1 MATEIELKLAVSPA
15 AMRGAAQLPWLRKLA
30 SSPASRE
37 GSFRSISIRATFKL
51 RHHGV
56 SLRIRRAGRRKL
68 QTIKAA
74 ANGSVAGR
82 QEWEREV
89 AVERPDLA
97 LAKGTALAPLATRK
111 LERSLR
117 AVFETKVERITMP
130 LRIGDSEV
138 EVAFDRGRI
147 RTGARSEQISEI
159 ELELKQGER
168 ADIAR
173 VAERLAKSIPVAYGA
188 RPKAERGYALS
199 AGEQGKPVEA
209 YEIALART
217 ASTGE
222 AFAAIGLSCLNH
234 FSANEA
240 AVRRGEPEGIH
251 QMRVGLRRLRAAIS
265 VFKEVASGT
274 DTDRIKT
281 ELKWLAAQLAPAR
294 DFDVFVQEG
303 VAPLRREN
311 PGQRREIAL
320 LEADLARKR
329 DAGFLQ
335 AKTAVASE
343 RYRKT
348 VLRTALWLI
357 NGEWSKNADPL
368 AVSRRDRPIGDFAQ
382 EALRRRTKKVARK
395 ARKLDKLGPQERHKL
410 RIAVKKLRYAADF
423 FVGLAHS
430 RRTKARKRFSKEL
443 KSLQDA
449 LGKLND
455 IAVHEKLA
463 RQLARSR
470 KRSTKLP
477 QKAFAIGLLTGREK
491 REARACMT
499 AAIKA
504 GASLSRV
511 GALLR

>member
-37 GSFRSISIRATFKL
+37 RLVSVYFDTSNFKL

-395 ARKLDKLGPQERHKL
+395 ARKLDKLGLQERHKL